1 MNAPPSPVVAG
12 RDARRGVLLL
22 VVLSMLTLFL
32 MLGAA
37 YVVAATRA
45 REAARAY
52 ARLTFGGDEAR
63 VPHAQ
68 LLDRMLLSVVR
79 GPVVIVGSGTFE
91 SLLADRYGPTMPG
104 GLMGSASVIS
114 GPIITVTAT
123 IPTLTNPTDLNGR
136 VLTFAEAGRPVTSH
150 RIIRAVNDSGV
161 GTTSNAAATRF
172 VLRLDTPATGRPRA
186 LPRGTQIRI
195 NGREFA
201 GEPSAN
207 PLTAPANESWDG
219 FDDHNLFLARVDPGS
234 SISSSIVSRLSF
246 EPSPPS
252 LTATLDVDSDGFYD
266 AADNDGDGV
275 YDGVFRDFGIPD
287 FTDAFGNAVR
297 VRASVLIVDLDGR
310 FNVNA
315 HGSLAPVLYGTG
327 HPGWTADTVA
337 VTTGSL
343 AHVPLGSGYGPAD
356 IAANLG
362 PGNAPKSPDATAS
375 GTRMFDGVELVAT
388 GTESPR
394 LAVLTGA
401 RAFDSGAGMLRF
413 RGRRVAGSRY
423 STSEDTPRLRPAEG
437 RYGEQ
442 SPRSWLTVSATL
454 SDSSASFAYA
464 RPGRRNFADHTSM
477 VVATRWPN
485 PAQSGTNFGVPA
497 MWWNGSNTFNA
508 GAAGAA
514 YPLPRGVFNSPPDLH
529 GRMKTLTV
537 SATASGS
544 AALAPRLIFA
554 QPEWSSPTDPREI
567 KDNPY
572 EVRLDTRRGF
582 GGSLKD
588 PATDGQGISTSGS
601 FVDNPFTP
609 AELEPVLRPY
619 DIDTN
624 RCPPRLAALLGS
636 AGEDSRLKITT
647 DSWDTTAI
655 TGGTAGAAGRLF
667 AWLRNATTGSIYLG
681 NAVTGDIGGEVARGE
696 RFDLNRPLAAF
707 ETANAGY
714 TNTFHYYVQR
724 QAYFKDLYTL
734 LVALEQG
741 GGAAPSAARAA
752 ELAQWAANVVEFR
765 DADSRVTPFEY
776 DTNPQNGWSVGGNV
790 GLTSDDVLSQRAV
803 VWGVERPE
811 ILIRETF
818 AWDYGSGAGEG
829 GLAVVL
835 HRPWNAVALAA
846 SGTIAGEPCDYA
858 FDTRVNASDAPG
870 NVVDLGKKSGTSAL
884 TPNATAY
891 NDVSPGT
898 FPIWRLRIVAGGTSY
913 VRFDMPAPGGGATG
927 TFAPQTLANGNDK
940 PKLPVDGTLTI
951 HSGSTAG
958 SMTVRF
964 GPVVSPTTATL
975 TIGGS
980 TAASA
985 SGTAC
990 PMGTNFRIPSGSG
1003 TATLYLER
1011 LSDPSRQPTAAQW
1024 AADPLAFSPSSTET
1038 LRYVVVDSCVVNNT
1052 NTASGDVPVN
1062 SRRRSAAAQS
1072 TAFWRN
1078 QPSDFVNGATL
1089 SAGGSANLPTA
1100 IPDAQRDNVAWFP
1113 WPNRPFVSAAE
1124 LCFVPRSNSQ
1134 NLLANYERI
1143 TTGSSGFT
1151 IPLSGDLTLDR
1162 LFDAVHV
1169 PTRFAGIHVSSTAT
1183 LNVVGIFNTT
1193 TFVNQLSS
1201 FREPGRVNLNTVTS
1215 PDVWNAVVGGPLS
1228 TVAAPF
1234 PSSLLSTPARSLA
1247 GLLGL
1252 GGGTVPIADTGAP
1265 LSTLNRDRNPLHR
1278 FYTATRLANTV
1289 TPRSNVFAIWIT
1301 LRESVAN
1308 DPDSVRFRRAFY
1320 IVDRSIPVGFEEGR
1334 DLNVWDCVRVRRIIE

>member
-91 SLLADRYGPTMPG
+91 SLLADTYGPPASGTS
-104 GLMGSASVIS
+104 GLASVS
-114 GPIITVTAT
+114 GAGSIITVPAT
-123 IPTLTNPTDLNGR
+123 LLSNINPTDLNGR
-136 VLTFAEAGRPVTSH
+136 VLTFATPGRPVTSH
-150 RIIRAVNDSGV
+150 RIFRARNAGGAASNTV
-161 GTTSNAAATRF
+161 TTQF
-172 VLRLDTPATGRPRA
+172 QLLLDTPVPIRPRA
-186 LPRGTQIRI
+186 GLPLAGQIRI

-234 SISSSIVSRLSF
+234 SISSSIVSRMSF
-246 EPSPPS
+246 EPSPPP

-375 GTRMFDGVELVAT
+375 GTRMFDGVALTMLAS
-388 GTESPR
+388 GTENPR
-394 LAVLTGA
+394 VLLLTGA
-401 RAFDSGAGMLRF
+401 RAGTGPSPPRMYGE
-413 RGRRVAGSRY
+413 RVTGSRY
-423 STSEDTPRLRPAEG
+423 SMSEDTPRLRPTEG

-442 SPRSWLTVSATL
+442 SPGSWLSVSATL
-454 SDSSASFAYA
+454 SRATLDYA
-464 RPGRRNFADHTSM
+464 RPGRPNEADRAGM

-537 SATASGS
+537 SATASGA
-544 AALAPRLIFA
+544 AALAPRLVFA

-572 EVRLDTRRGF
+572 EFQLDTRRGF

-588 PATDGQGISTSGS
+588 PATDGQVMSISGS

-667 AWLRNATTGSIYLG
+667 AWLRSATTGSIYAG
-681 NAVTGDIGGEVARGE
+681 FAVTGDIGGEVARGE

-714 TNTFHYYVQR
+714 PSSLALFNANQYYVQR

-776 DTNPQNGWSVGGNV
+776 DTNPRNGWAPDGYMATADGG
-790 GLTSDDVLSQRAV
+790 GERAV

-818 AWDYGSGAGEG
+818 AWNQGSGAGEG
-829 GLAVVL
+829 GIAVVL

-927 TFAPQTLANGNDK
+927 TFAPQALANGNDK

-951 HSGSTAG
+951 HSGATSGT
-958 SMTVRF
+958 MPVRF
-964 GPVVSPTTATL
+964 GPVTSSTTGTM
-975 TIGGS
+975 TISGS
-980 TAASA
+980 
-985 SGTAC
+985 AC
-990 PMGTNFRIPSGSG
+990 LMGTNFRIPSGAA

-1024 AADPLAFSPSSTET
+1024 AADPLAGLSTGTET

-1052 NTASGDVPVN
+1052 PTAGAGASVQS
-1062 SRRRSAAAQS
+1062 SRRDSANATPP
-1072 TAFWRN
+1072 TAFWKN
-1078 QPSDFVNGATL
+1078 TFVSGTTL
-1089 SAGGSANLPTA
+1089 STTVLSSTMPTA
-1100 IPDAQRDNVAWFP
+1100 IPDSERGNIAWFP

-1143 TTGSSGFT
+1143 TGVTPAGTT
-1151 IPLSGDLTLDR
+1151 IPLSAELTLDR

-1183 LNVVGIFNTT
+1183 LTVVGIFNTT

-1228 TVAAPF
+1228 QVAVPF

-1265 LSTLNRDRNPLHR
+1265 LSILNRDMNPLHR

-1320 IVDRSIPVGFEEGR
+1320 IVDRSIPVGFEEGQ